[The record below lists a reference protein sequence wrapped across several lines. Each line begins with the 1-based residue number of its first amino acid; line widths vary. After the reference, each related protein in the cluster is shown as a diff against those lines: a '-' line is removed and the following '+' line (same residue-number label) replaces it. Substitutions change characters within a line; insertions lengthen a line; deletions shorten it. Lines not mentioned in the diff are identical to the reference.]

1 MTSQWSY
8 TLTHY
13 DESSSWTSTDITSE
27 VNSMPLVTD
36 TGTGDVN
43 SARVILSANN
53 GKFIITSPVIDQYD
67 RIRIQIDDG
76 DSTTTNYDKYFEVIK
91 ILPSESK
98 SEGTRLELF
107 LMGLEY
113 HLQKINYIKP
123 HFFEG
128 ANEVM
133 EDIGNQYNDSHGTQ
147 QPTLLGH
154 DSDTY
159 NELPTKSFQRNNY
172 DYGSNEVPCYDR
184 MNEVADSLAMAV
196 SEGGALD
203 FYDFKF
209 VVPNTTSY
217 PIVTYNPITHMM
229 LKVFSSGNNIAPGS
243 QKIVSD
249 STSVNVGETDSGID
263 NETGTNVLAWGAAE
277 AGSLPIAY
285 SQFQSAELRY
295 PLYPEWNV
303 DQVYLI
309 GSKVQRSSYGL
320 FRRINTD
327 STAPAPNPPELD
339 SDWETRSKDQDYGTP
354 YQYSQWTDNL
364 ANSWKDSGID
374 PDDIN
379 SSGEIGPGFNDGNM
393 VVWDTNEATDGNWF
407 RTWVDVRETSNPPNP
422 SNISSDA
429 TLKKYLFNDDTFYR
443 GFRVMLENNVTSS
456 SGKWQGTDLNG
467 KSFSKALVECITPGT
482 AATAVWKVKY
492 VAVNDLSCIVRHEGI
507 PFRVLSGS
515 WWATSGGYGADT
527 DGDCLHPYDAV
538 TNVAG
543 LYGSTFTSNVDSAI
557 KVEYNFEIDPLTGQI
572 NNATQK
578 HKAGAWV
585 NFTFPF
591 PHAEINGNID
601 VGFWYGGRASGADA
615 VCEPATLDVE
625 NMHMSPQGYRGFNNG
640 DPLNTECFGQ
650 ISSID
655 FWLRIDH
662 QAKVGLLDAYTPTTE
677 PNIEMSCLMI
687 DTSDNTVKQDFVVP
701 FNNQWLPYKLPIS
714 GFQTYR
720 ARKPKDSIVD
730 TFIPPKDLTINNQ
743 IEWRNIKQ
751 IIIQTSGSYDSFGR
765 YSDSLSTGNKWCN
778 QNIKRAGVEM
788 GGFQYR
794 KLDMYIDAFH
804 FSKPLL
810 VYTGPDT
817 SKDIES
823 DFLEKP
829 EVFDY
834 FQLKNIAEAE
844 RQKRKFRHVEFE
856 VNTTGK
862 FDVEFGDYFK
872 FKHARLISNGLK
884 TGDIGGINYIELVAK
899 RIEYSITK
907 PVDGKGGFLRKI
919 LGVRRFV

>member
-1 MTSQWSY
+1 
-8 TLTHY
+8 
-13 DESSSWTSTDITSE
+13 
-27 VNSMPLVTD
+27 MPLVTD

-43 SARVILSANN
+43 SARIILSANN
-53 GKFIITSPVIDQYD
+53 GKFIKTSPVIDQYD

-128 ANEVM
+128 AYEVM

-154 DSDTY
+154 DSTTY
-159 NELPTKSFQRNNY
+159 NELPNKYFQRNNY
-172 DYGSNEVPCYDR
+172 DYGSNELPCYDR

-196 SEGGALD
+196 SDGGALD

-217 PIVTYNPITHMM
+217 PIVTYDPKTHMM
-229 LKVFSSGNNIAPGS
+229 LKVFSSGNNIAGGS
-243 QKIVSD
+243 QKIISD

-277 AGSLPIAY
+277 AGSLPIAF
-285 SQFQSAELRY
+285 SQFASAEIRY
-295 PLYPEWNV
+295 PLYPEWSV
-303 DQVYLI
+303 SIEYKI
-309 GSKVQRSSYGL
+309 GSKVQYLGTL
-320 FRRINTD
+320 YKRIDTD
-327 STAPAPNPPELD
+327 VVLPPPLPTAD
-339 SDWETRSKDQDYGTP
+339 SDWVSQTRDQDYGSS

-364 ANSWKDSGID
+364 NDEWKDSGTD

-379 SSGEIGPGFNDGNM
+379 SSGELGPGFNDGNM
-393 VVWDTNEATDGNWF
+393 VIWDTGEGVNWF
-407 RTWVDVRETSNPPNP
+407 RTWADVRETNATPNP
-422 SNISSDA
+422 SNISSNA
-429 TLKKYLFNDDTFYR
+429 TLKKYLYNDDTFYR
-443 GFRVMLENNVTSS
+443 GFRVLIENAVSGS
-456 SGKWQGTDLNG
+456 SGKWQGTDKNG

-482 AATAVWKVKY
+482 AATAEWVVKY
-492 VAVNDLSCIVRHEGI
+492 SAETNLSCIVRHDGI
-507 PFRVLSGS
+507 PFRYTGSAWTASG
-515 WWATSGGYGADT
+515 TIGGVTYGANT
-527 DGDCLHPYDAV
+527 DGDCLHPYDSL
-538 TNVAG
+538 TNEEG
-543 LYGSTFTSNVDSAI
+543 IYEDEFTVNTDTAL
-557 KVEYNFEIDPLTGQI
+557 KVSYTWQINALTGI
-572 NNATQK
+572 PANATQN
-578 HKAGAWV
+578 HKLGAWL

-591 PHAEINGNID
+591 PHAEINGSID
-601 VGFWYGGRASGADA
+601 VGFLYGGGVSARDA
-615 VCEPATLDVE
+615 VCEPATLDIE
-625 NMHMSPQGYRGFNNG
+625 NMHISPQGYRGFNNP
-640 DPLNTECFGQ
+640 DILNTECFGQ

-655 FWLRIDH
+655 FWLKLDY
-662 QAKVGLLDAYTPTTE
+662 QARFLSSGDYTSSTE
-677 PNIEMSCLMI
+677 PNIGITCLVI
-687 DTSDNTVKQDFVVP
+687 DQSDNVAKQDFIVP

-714 GFQTYR
+714 NFQTYR
-720 ARKPKDSIVD
+720 GRKPKDSLID
-730 TFIPPKDLTINNQ
+730 TFVPPKELTINNQ

-751 IIIQTSGSYDSFGR
+751 IILQTTGSYDSFGR
-765 YSDSLSTGNKWCN
+765 YCDSGPTGNFFGN
-778 QNIKRAGVEM
+778 QQILLS
-788 GGFQYR
+788 GFPAIGFEYR

-804 FSKPLL
+804 FTKPLL
-810 VYTGPDT
+810 VSTGQDT

-829 EVFDY
+829 EVYDY

-844 RQKRKFRHVEFE
+844 RQKREFRHVEFE

-862 FDVEFGDYFK
+862 FDIEFGDYFK
-872 FKHARLISNGLK
+872 FKHARLISDGLR
-884 TGDIGGINYIELVAK
+884 TGTDGGVNYIELVAK